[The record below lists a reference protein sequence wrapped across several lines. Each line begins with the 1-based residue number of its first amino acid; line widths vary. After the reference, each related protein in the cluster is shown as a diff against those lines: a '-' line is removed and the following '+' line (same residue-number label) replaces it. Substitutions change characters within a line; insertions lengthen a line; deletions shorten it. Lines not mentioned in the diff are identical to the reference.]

1 MLLRSSPADGVALV
15 VLDRVDRRNALSI
28 ALRDAMS
35 DALDELAGDQ
45 SVRCVVIAGSGST
58 FCAGFDL
65 GEFEVAL
72 GDEAFAAGLW
82 ASSDRWHHRLLSFP
96 LPLVAAIH
104 GAALGGGF
112 DLAMMC
118 DVRLAAADAV
128 FAHPEH
134 AFSEVVYGPLAAATG
149 ATVANDLALTGRR
162 IDAAEALALGVVS
175 RVVDGDV
182 LAAATAAASDVAAAP
197 RPVLERMK
205 AKVAGRAGLL
215 GTDGSGA
222 PTLSL

>member
-1 MLLRSSPADGVALV
+1 MLHRSSPADGVALLV
-15 VLDRVDRRNALSI
+15 IDRSERRNALSI
-28 ALRDAMS
+28 LLRDDMS
-35 DALDELAGDQ
+35 DALDELGSDPD
-45 SVRCVVIAGSGST
+45 VRCVVLASEGPA

-72 GDEAFAAGLW
+72 GDEGFAADLW
-82 ASSDRWHHRLLSFP
+82 ASSDRWHQRLLTFP
-96 LPLVAAIH
+96 VPIVVAVH

-118 DVRLAAADAV
+118 DVRLAGPAAS

-134 AFSEVVYGPLAAATG
+134 AFSEVVYGPLVRAVG
-149 ATVANDLALTGRR
+149 ATAANDLALTGRR
-162 IDAAEALALGVVS
+162 IDATEALALGVVS
-175 RVVDGDV
+175 RVVEGD
-182 LAAATAAASDVAAAP
+182 LRDAAIEVATHIAAAP

-205 AKVAGRAGLL
+205 AKIVTSAAIV
-215 GTDGSGA
+215 GTDGAGR